1 MNKTQTI
8 SEINKLHNEWV
19 PKYYKEGMSL
29 NSEILKFYSWLQ
41 INQTNIFNHG
51 TFEPENSFEL
61 IARVTSNIR
70 RRYKF

>member
-8 SEINKLHNEWV
+8 TEINKLHNEWV
-19 PKYYKEGMSL
+19 PKNYREGMSL

-41 INQTNIFNHG
+41 IHQTNIFNDG
-51 TFEPENSFEL
+51 TFEPENSFDL

-70 RRYKF
+70 RRYR

>member
-41 INQTNIFNHG
+41 INKTNIFNHG